1 MPRRPKPSA
10 SPAAALAR
18 LKLRREALALARD
31 AREDAAARKRAKVS
45 ANNAADRGRMDA
57 ERDLI
62 RRAHVAAAARRTAGG
77 LAVEARLAAR
87 DEAAMREALRRA
99 GIDDRVMDAGE

>member
-1 MPRRPKPSA
+1 MPRRPKPPA

-18 LKLRREALALARD
+18 VKLRREALALARN
-31 AREDAAARKRAKVS
+31 AREDAKARKRAKDS
-45 ANNAADRGRMDA
+45 AAHSTDQGRRNA

-62 RRAHVAAAARRTAGG
+62 RRAQLAAAARRTAGG
-77 LAVEARLAAR
+77 LTVETRLAAR

-99 GIDDRVMDAGE
+99 SVDDRVMDARE